1 MINKLRRRFILVAML
16 STVVVLIAI
25 VGGMNIMN
33 YRQLQADADR
43 TNKMITD
50 NNGTFPNNNG
60 GDRNAPKPGD
70 DNQGGN
76 DGSTTKQDTVGA
88 KSDSGNTDQQNT
100 TGKSGNGSA
109 DQQDTTGAKSDSGSA
124 DNRKP
129 DGNQPPEP
137 PQGGKQNG
145 GSNPGQP
152 GDPGKQP
159 SGDMGEMSPEAPFE
173 TRYFSVVLDASG
185 KVTSTNLNNI
195 AAVSEDQAE
204 ELAQKVMKAGESNGF
219 IGIYRYAKAAQ
230 SDGTLIAFTDC
241 NKALDTFYK
250 NMRISGLVSL
260 AGVVAV
266 FILVVIFSRLVFRP
280 VAESYQKQK
289 QFITD
294 ASHEIKT
301 PLTIIDANVEVI
313 EMMSGENK
321 WTKSTKNQV
330 KRLASLAGQLITLS
344 KMDEGDGMADK
355 MRFSMT
361 DAVIDTA
368 SSFESVAET
377 RGRKLVCD
385 IEENLYYVGEEK
397 RIREMFGIFLDNAVK
412 YSTEG
417 SEIHVSLERKGR
429 KIIYQISNETDQI
442 AKGNQDVL
450 FERFYR
456 SDASRNSATG
466 GSGIGLSV
474 AKAVAEAHHG
484 KLTAESKDGKSLT
497 IMLTVGPVV

>member
-109 DQQDTTGAKSDSGSA
+109 DQQDTTGAKSDNDSV

-230 SDGTLIAFTDC
+230 SDGTLIAF
-241 NKALDTFYK
+241 
-250 NMRISGLVSL
+250 
-260 AGVVAV
+260 
-266 FILVVIFSRLVFRP
+266 
-280 VAESYQKQK
+280 
-289 QFITD
+289 
-294 ASHEIKT
+294 
-301 PLTIIDANVEVI
+301 
-313 EMMSGENK
+313 
-321 WTKSTKNQV
+321 
-330 KRLASLAGQLITLS
+330 
-344 KMDEGDGMADK
+344 MD
-355 MRFSMT
+355 
-361 DAVIDTA
+361 
-368 SSFESVAET
+368 
-377 RGRKLVCD
+377 
-385 IEENLYYVGEEK
+385 
-397 RIREMFGIFLDNAVK
+397 
-412 YSTEG
+412 
-417 SEIHVSLERKGR
+417 
-429 KIIYQISNETDQI
+429 
-442 AKGNQDVL
+442 
-450 FERFYR
+450 
-456 SDASRNSATG
+456 
-466 GSGIGLSV
+466 
-474 AKAVAEAHHG
+474 
-484 KLTAESKDGKSLT
+484 
-497 IMLTVGPVV
+497 

>member
-1 MINKLRRRFILVAML
+1 MQWLHWQQQYLYTQYRKQVFLGNSTFEMQGGSLTAKNGGMFYTTNTESTFTLKDVDITNADDSEFFLKCTGNSNQRGWGTSGSNGADCLFTAISQKMNGDIIWDSISQLDLYMTEGSSL
-16 STVVVLIAI
+16 KGTVV
-25 VGGMNIMN
+25 
-33 YRQLQADADR
+33 
-43 TNKMITD
+43 
-50 NNGTFPNNNG
+50 
-60 GDRNAPKPGD
+60 
-70 DNQGGN
+70 
-76 DGSTTKQDTVGA
+76 QDESCAG
-88 KSDSGNTDQQNT
+88 
-100 TGKSGNGSA
+100 
-109 DQQDTTGAKSDSGSA
+109 
-124 DNRKP
+124 
-129 DGNQPPEP
+129 
-137 PQGGKQNG
+137 NG
-145 GSNPGQP
+145 GSGYSSIYIDKDSTWTVT
-152 GDPGKQP
+152 GDSTVTNLYNAGTIQ
-159 SGDMGEMSPEAPFE
+159 
-173 TRYFSVVLDASG
+173 DASG

-204 ELAQKVMKAGESNGF
+204 KLAQKVMKAGESKGF

-250 NMRISGLVSL
+250 NVRISGLVSL

-266 FILVVIFSRLVFRP
+266 FVLVVIFSRLVFRP
-280 VAESYQKQK
+280 IAESYQKQK

-361 DAVIDTA
+361 DAVIDAT

-377 RGRKLVCD
+377 KGRKLVCD
-385 IEENLYYVGEEK
+385 IEENLYFVGEEK

-497 IMLTVGPVV
+497 ITLTVGPAA

>member
-16 STVVVLIAI
+16 STVVVLVAI

-43 TNKMITD
+43 INKMITD

-60 GDRNAPKPGD
+60 GDRNAPKPRD
-70 DNQGGN
+70 DNQSSDG
-76 DGSTTKQDTVGA
+76 GST
-88 KSDSGNTDQQNT
+88 
-100 TGKSGNGSA
+100 
-109 DQQDTTGAKSDSGSA
+109 DQQDTTGKLGDGST
-124 DNRKP
+124 DNQRP

-137 PQGGKQNG
+137 PRGGKQNG

-152 GDPGKQP
+152 GAPGKQP

-204 ELAQKVMKAGESNGF
+204 ELAQKVMKAGESKGF

-250 NMRISGLVSL
+250 NVRISGLVSL

-266 FILVVIFSRLVFRP
+266 FVLVVIFSRLVFRP

-313 EMMSGENK
+313 EMMAGENK

-361 DAVIDTA
+361 DAVIDTT

-377 RGRKLVCD
+377 KGRKLVCD
-385 IEENLYYVGEEK
+385 IEENLYFVGEEK

-429 KIIYQISNETDQI
+429 KLIYQISNETDQI

-497 IMLTVGPVV
+497 ITLTVGPAV

>member
-16 STVVVLIAI
+16 STVVVLVAI

-70 DNQGGN
+70 DNQSG
-76 DGSTTKQDTVGA
+76 DGESTVQQD
-88 KSDSGNTDQQNT
+88 T

-109 DQQDTTGAKSDSGSA
+109 DQQDTTGKSGSEGT
-124 DNRKP
+124 DNQRP
-129 DGNQPPEP
+129 DGNQPPQP

-152 GDPGKQP
+152 GAPGKQP

-204 ELAQKVMKAGESNGF
+204 ELAQKVMKAGESKGF

-250 NMRISGLVSL
+250 NVRISGLVSL

-266 FILVVIFSRLVFRP
+266 FVLVVIFSRLVFRP

-289 QFITD
+289 RFITD

-313 EMMSGENK
+313 EMMAGENK

-361 DAVIDTA
+361 DAVIDTT

-377 RGRKLVCD
+377 KGQKLVCD
-385 IEENLYYVGEEK
+385 IVENLYFVGEEK

-417 SEIHVSLERKGR
+417 SEIYVSLERKGR

-497 IMLTVGPVV
+497 ITLTVGPAV

>member
-16 STVVVLIAI
+16 STVVVLVAI

-60 GDRNAPKPGD
+60 GDRNAPKPGN
-70 DNQGGN
+70 DNQAG
-76 DGSTTKQDTVGA
+76 DDES
-88 KSDSGNTDQQNT
+88 TDQKDT
-100 TGKSGNGSA
+100 TGKSGSGST
-109 DQQDTTGAKSDSGSA
+109 DQQ
-124 DNRKP
+124 RP
-129 DGNQPPEP
+129 DGNQPPQP

-152 GDPGKQP
+152 GAPGKQP

-204 ELAQKVMKAGESNGF
+204 KLAQKVMKTSGCKGF
-219 IGIYRYAKAAQ
+219 TGIYRYAKVAQ

-250 NMRISGLVSL
+250 NMRISGVVSL
-260 AGVVAV
+260 AGVAAV
-266 FILVVIFSRLVFRP
+266 FVLVVLFSRLVFRP
-280 VAESYQKQK
+280 IAESYEKQK

-313 EMMSGENK
+313 EMMCGENK

-330 KRLASLAGQLITLS
+330 KRLAALAGQLITLS

-355 MRFSMT
+355 MKFSMT
-361 DAVIDTA
+361 DAVIDTT

-377 RGRKLVCD
+377 KGRKLVCD
-385 IEENLYYVGEEK
+385 IEENLYFVGEEK

-417 SEIHVSLERKGR
+417 SEIYVSLERKGR

-442 AKGNQDVL
+442 AKGNQDML

-497 IMLTVGPVV
+497 ITLTVGPAV

>member
-1 MINKLRRRFILVAML
+1 MVFKVDLRCIIYHSYIIKTDQSIQAFRETLLEKGDKPMRKRWIKRFAVVALATAVSVYTVPKTGLLAALGL
-16 STVVVLIAI
+16 SQTTEAEEASSDQKGP
-25 VGGMNIMN
+25 GG
-33 YRQLQADADR
+33 
-43 TNKMITD
+43 
-50 NNGTFPNNNG
+50 NGTP
-60 GDRNAPKPGD
+60 
-70 DNQGGN
+70 
-76 DGSTTKQDTVGA
+76 
-88 KSDSGNTDQQNT
+88 
-100 TGKSGNGSA
+100 
-109 DQQDTTGAKSDSGSA
+109 
-124 DNRKP
+124 
-129 DGNQPPEP
+129 
-137 PQGGKQNG
+137 
-145 GSNPGQP
+145 
-152 GDPGKQP
+152 
-159 SGDMGEMSPEAPFE
+159 PEAPFE

-195 AAVSEDQAE
+195 AAVSEDQAKK
-204 ELAQKVMKAGESNGF
+204 LAQKVMKTSGSKGF
-219 IGIYRYAKAAQ
+219 TGIYRYAKAAQ

-260 AGVVAV
+260 AGVAAV
-266 FILVVIFSRLVFRP
+266 FVLVVIFSRLVFRP
-280 VAESYQKQK
+280 IAESYEKQK

-344 KMDEGDGMADK
+344 RMDEGDGMADK
-355 MRFSMT
+355 MKFSMT
-361 DAVIDTA
+361 DAVIDTT

-377 RGRKLVCD
+377 KGRKLVCD
-385 IEENLYYVGEEK
+385 IEENLYFVGEEK

-429 KIIYQISNETDQI
+429 KLIYQISNETDQI

-497 IMLTVGPVV
+497 ITLTVSPAA

>member
-1 MINKLRRRFILVAML
+1 MRKRWIKRFAVVALATAVSVYTVPKTGLLAAMGLSQTTEAEEASSDQKGPGGASSGVSDYSAVNKLTSDAVLDGQTITSTGTDENAVNVSEGANVTVKN
-16 STVVVLIAI
+16 STVS
-25 VGGMNIMN
+25 
-33 YRQLQADADR
+33 RESSDS
-43 TNKMITD
+43 T
-50 NNGTFPNNNG
+50 G
-60 GDRNAPKPGD
+60 GDNSSFYGVGSALLCTNGVLNVVKDIITTNAAGGAGVFAYGD
-70 DNQGGN
+70 GTANVAD
-76 DGSTTKQDTVGA
+76 TTITTSQDT
-88 KSDSGNTDQQNT
+88 SG
-100 TGKSGNGSA
+100 GIHVA
-109 DQQDTTGAKSDSGSA
+109 
-124 DNRKP
+124 
-129 DGNQPPEP
+129 
-137 PQGGKQNG
+137 GG
-145 GSNPGQP
+145 
-152 GDPGKQP
+152 
-159 SGDMGEMSPEAPFE
+159 
-173 TRYFSVVLDASG
+173 
-185 KVTSTNLNNI
+185 
-195 AAVSEDQAE
+195 
-204 ELAQKVMKAGESNGF
+204 
-219 IGIYRYAKAAQ
+219 
-230 SDGTLIAFTDC
+230 GTLHAWNVT
-241 NKALDTFYK
+241 AET
-250 NMRISGLVSL
+250 SGQSS
-260 AGVVAV
+260 AAIRSDRGGGTMVVV
-266 FILVVIFSRLVFRP
+266 LVVIFSRLVFRP
-280 VAESYQKQK
+280 IAESYQKQK

-344 KMDEGDGMADK
+344 KMDEGDGAADK
-355 MRFSMT
+355 MKFSMT
-361 DAVIDTA
+361 DAVIDTT

-377 RGRKLVCD
+377 KGRKLVCD
-385 IEENLYYVGEEK
+385 IEENLYFVGEEK

-429 KIIYQISNETDQI
+429 KIIYQISNETDLI

-497 IMLTVGPVV
+497 ITLTVGSAA

>member
-1 MINKLRRRFILVAML
+1 MVFKVELRYITYHSYIIKTDQSIQAFRETLLEKGDKPMRKRWIKRFAVVALATAVSVYTVPKTGLLAALGL
-16 STVVVLIAI
+16 SQTTEAEEASSDQKGP
-25 VGGMNIMN
+25 GG
-33 YRQLQADADR
+33 
-43 TNKMITD
+43 
-50 NNGTFPNNNG
+50 NGTP
-60 GDRNAPKPGD
+60 
-70 DNQGGN
+70 
-76 DGSTTKQDTVGA
+76 
-88 KSDSGNTDQQNT
+88 
-100 TGKSGNGSA
+100 
-109 DQQDTTGAKSDSGSA
+109 
-124 DNRKP
+124 
-129 DGNQPPEP
+129 
-137 PQGGKQNG
+137 
-145 GSNPGQP
+145 
-152 GDPGKQP
+152 
-159 SGDMGEMSPEAPFE
+159 PEAPFE

-185 KVTSTNLNNI
+185 KVTSANLNNI
-195 AAVSEDQAE
+195 VAVSEDQAKK
-204 ELAQKVMKAGESNGF
+204 LAQKVMKTSGSKGF
-219 IGIYRYAKAAQ
+219 TGIYRYAKVAQ

-266 FILVVIFSRLVFRP
+266 FVLVVIFSRLVFRP
-280 VAESYQKQK
+280 IAESYQKQK

-321 WTKSTKNQV
+321 WTKSTQNQV

-355 MRFSMT
+355 MKFSMT
-361 DAVIDTA
+361 DAVIDTTA
-368 SSFESVAET
+368 SFESVAET
-377 RGRKLVCD
+377 KGRKLVCD
-385 IEENLYYVGEEK
+385 IEENLYFVGEEK
-397 RIREMFGIFLDNAVK
+397 RIREMFGIFLDNTVK

-497 IMLTVGPVV
+497 ITLTVGPAA

>member
-1 MINKLRRRFILVAML
+1 MRKRWIKRFAVVALATAVSVYTVPKTGLLAAMGLSQTTEAEEASSDQKGPGGASSGVSDYSAVNKLTSDAVLDGQTITSTGTDENAVNVSEGANVTVKN
-16 STVVVLIAI
+16 STVS
-25 VGGMNIMN
+25 
-33 YRQLQADADR
+33 RESSDS
-43 TNKMITD
+43 T
-50 NNGTFPNNNG
+50 G
-60 GDRNAPKPGD
+60 GDNSSFYGVGSALLCTNGVLNVVKDIITTNAAGGAGVFAYGD
-70 DNQGGN
+70 GTANVAD
-76 DGSTTKQDTVGA
+76 TTITTSQDT
-88 KSDSGNTDQQNT
+88 SG
-100 TGKSGNGSA
+100 GIHVA
-109 DQQDTTGAKSDSGSA
+109 
-124 DNRKP
+124 
-129 DGNQPPEP
+129 
-137 PQGGKQNG
+137 GG
-145 GSNPGQP
+145 
-152 GDPGKQP
+152 
-159 SGDMGEMSPEAPFE
+159 
-173 TRYFSVVLDASG
+173 
-185 KVTSTNLNNI
+185 
-195 AAVSEDQAE
+195 
-204 ELAQKVMKAGESNGF
+204 
-219 IGIYRYAKAAQ
+219 
-230 SDGTLIAFTDC
+230 GTLHAWNVT
-241 NKALDTFYK
+241 AET
-250 NMRISGLVSL
+250 SGQSS
-260 AGVVAV
+260 AAIRSDRGGGTMVVV
-266 FILVVIFSRLVFRP
+266 LVVIFSRLVFRP
-280 VAESYQKQK
+280 IAESYQKQK

-344 KMDEGDGMADK
+344 KMDEGDGAADK
-355 MRFSMT
+355 MKFSMT
-361 DAVIDTA
+361 DAVIDTT

-377 RGRKLVCD
+377 KGRKLVCD
-385 IEENLYYVGEEK
+385 IEENLYFVGEEK

-429 KIIYQISNETDQI
+429 KIIYQISNETDLI

-497 IMLTVGPVV
+497 ITLAVGPAA

>member
-16 STVVVLIAI
+16 STAVVLVAI

-43 TNKMITD
+43 INKMITD

-60 GDRNAPKPGD
+60 GDRNAPKPRD
-70 DNQGGN
+70 DNQSSDG
-76 DGSTTKQDTVGA
+76 GST
-88 KSDSGNTDQQNT
+88 
-100 TGKSGNGSA
+100 
-109 DQQDTTGAKSDSGSA
+109 DQQDTTGKLGDGST
-124 DNRKP
+124 DNQRP

-137 PQGGKQNG
+137 PQRGKQNG

-152 GDPGKQP
+152 GTPGKQP

-204 ELAQKVMKAGESNGF
+204 ELAQKVMKAGESKGF

-250 NMRISGLVSL
+250 NVRISGLVSL

-266 FILVVIFSRLVFRP
+266 FVLVVIFSRLVFRP

-289 QFITD
+289 
-294 ASHEIKT
+294 
-301 PLTIIDANVEVI
+301 
-313 EMMSGENK
+313 
-321 WTKSTKNQV
+321 
-330 KRLASLAGQLITLS
+330 QLITLS

-361 DAVIDTA
+361 DAVIVIRSA
-368 SSFESVAET
+368 M
-377 RGRKLVCD
+377 R
-385 IEENLYYVGEEK
+385 
-397 RIREMFGIFLDNAVK
+397 RIRSQKEIRTCSLNGFIAVMSPEIRRQVEAVLDFLLQRQWQRR
-412 YSTEG
+412 
-417 SEIHVSLERKGR
+417 IM
-429 KIIYQISNETDQI
+429 
-442 AKGNQDVL
+442 
-450 FERFYR
+450 
-456 SDASRNSATG
+456 AS
-466 GSGIGLSV
+466 
-474 AKAVAEAHHG
+474 
-484 KLTAESKDGKSLT
+484 
-497 IMLTVGPVV
+497 

>member
-70 DNQGGN
+70 DNQSG
-76 DGSTTKQDTVGA
+76 DGESTVQQDT
-88 KSDSGNTDQQNT
+88 
-100 TGKSGNGSA
+100 TGQSGNGSA
-109 DQQDTTGAKSDSGSA
+109 DQQDTTGKSGSEGT
-124 DNRKP
+124 DNQRP
-129 DGNQPPEP
+129 DGNQPPQL

-152 GDPGKQP
+152 GAPGKQP

-204 ELAQKVMKAGESNGF
+204 ELAQKVMKAGESKGF

-250 NMRISGLVSL
+250 NVRISGLVSL

-266 FILVVIFSRLVFRP
+266 FALVVIFSRLVFRP
-280 VAESYQKQK
+280 IAESYQKQK

-313 EMMSGENK
+313 EMMAGENK

-361 DAVIDTA
+361 DAVIDTT

-377 RGRKLVCD
+377 KGRKLVCD
-385 IEENLYYVGEEK
+385 IEENLYFVGEEK

-429 KIIYQISNETDQI
+429 KLIYQISNETDQI
-442 AKGNQDVL
+442 AKGNQDML

-497 IMLTVGPVV
+497 ITLTVGPAV

>member
-1 MINKLRRRFILVAML
+1 MINKLRRRFILVAMF
-16 STVVVLIAI
+16 STVVVLVAI

-70 DNQGGN
+70 DNQSG
-76 DGSTTKQDTVGA
+76 DGEST
-88 KSDSGNTDQQNT
+88 
-100 TGKSGNGSA
+100 
-109 DQQDTTGAKSDSGSA
+109 DQQDTTGKSGSEGT
-124 DNRKP
+124 DNQRP
-129 DGNQPPEP
+129 DGNQPPQP

-152 GDPGKQP
+152 GAPGKQP

-204 ELAQKVMKAGESNGF
+204 ELAQKVMKAGESKGF
-219 IGIYRYAKAAQ
+219 IGIYCYAKAAQ

-266 FILVVIFSRLVFRP
+266 FVLVVIFSRLVFRP
-280 VAESYQKQK
+280 IAESYQKQK

-344 KMDEGDGMADK
+344 KMDEGDGAADK
-355 MRFSMT
+355 MKFSMT
-361 DAVIDTA
+361 DAVIDTT

-377 RGRKLVCD
+377 KGRKLVCD
-385 IEENLYYVGEEK
+385 IEENLYFVGEEK

-417 SEIHVSLERKGR
+417 SEIYVSLERKGR

-497 IMLTVGPVV
+497 ITLTVGPAV

>member
-109 DQQDTTGAKSDSGSA
+109 DQQDTTGAKSDNDSV
-124 DNRKP
+124 DNRRP
-129 DGNQPPEP
+129 NGNQPPEP
-137 PQGGKQNG
+137 PQGGKQSG
-145 GSNPGQP
+145 VSNPGQP
-152 GDPGKQP
+152 GNPGKQP

-385 IEENLYYVGEEK
+385 IEENLYFVGEEK

>member
-16 STVVVLIAI
+16 STVVVLVAI

-70 DNQGGN
+70 DNQSG
-76 DGSTTKQDTVGA
+76 DGESTAQQD
-88 KSDSGNTDQQNT
+88 T

-109 DQQDTTGAKSDSGSA
+109 DQQDTTGKSGSEGT
-124 DNRKP
+124 DNQRP
-129 DGNQPPEP
+129 DGNQPPQP

-152 GDPGKQP
+152 GAPGKQP

-173 TRYFSVVLDASG
+173 TRYFSVVLDTSE
-185 KVTSTNLNNI
+185 KVTSANLNNI

-204 ELAQKVMKAGESNGF
+204 ELAQKVMKAGESKGF

-230 SDGTLIAFTDC
+230 SDGTLIAFVDC

-266 FILVVIFSRLVFRP
+266 FVLVVIFSRLVFRP

-361 DAVIDTA
+361 DAVIDTT
-368 SSFESVAET
+368 SFFESVAET
-377 RGRKLVCD
+377 KGRKLVCD
-385 IEENLYYVGEEK
+385 IEENLYFVGEEK

-442 AKGNQDVL
+442 AKGNQDML

-497 IMLTVGPVV
+497 ITLTVGPAV

>member
-16 STVVVLIAI
+16 STVVVLVAI

-43 TNKMITD
+43 INKMITD

-60 GDRNAPKPGD
+60 GDRNAPKPR
-70 DNQGGN
+70 DNNQSSDG
-76 DGSTTKQDTVGA
+76 GST
-88 KSDSGNTDQQNT
+88 
-100 TGKSGNGSA
+100 
-109 DQQDTTGAKSDSGSA
+109 DQQDTTGKSGDGST
-124 DNRKP
+124 DNQRP

-137 PQGGKQNG
+137 PRGGKQNG

-152 GDPGKQP
+152 GAPGKQP

-204 ELAQKVMKAGESNGF
+204 ELAQKVMKAGESKGF
-219 IGIYRYAKAAQ
+219 IGIYRYAKAVQ

-266 FILVVIFSRLVFRP
+266 FVLVVIFSRLVFRP
-280 VAESYQKQK
+280 IAESYQKQK

-344 KMDEGDGMADK
+344 KMDEGDGAADK
-355 MRFSMT
+355 MKFSMT
-361 DAVIDTA
+361 DAVIDTT

-377 RGRKLVCD
+377 KGRKLVCD
-385 IEENLYYVGEEK
+385 IEENLYFVGEEK

-429 KIIYQISNETDQI
+429 KLIYQISNETDQI

-497 IMLTVGPVV
+497 ITLTVGSAV

>member
-16 STVVVLIAI
+16 STVVVLVAI

-50 NNGTFPNNNG
+50 NNGTFPSDNG
-60 GDRNAPKPGD
+60 GDRNAP
-70 DNQGGN
+70 
-76 DGSTTKQDTVGA
+76 
-88 KSDSGNTDQQNT
+88 
-100 TGKSGNGSA
+100 
-109 DQQDTTGAKSDSGSA
+109 
-124 DNRKP
+124 R
-129 DGNQPPEP
+129 PEP
-137 PQGGKQNG
+137 PKSEKQDSMSKQGQSIKQDNA
-145 GSNPGQP
+145 S
-152 GDPGKQP
+152 DPGGIGKPGKP

-173 TRYFSVVLDASG
+173 TRYFSVLLDADG
-185 KVTSTNLNNI
+185 KVTSSNLNNI
-195 AAVSEDQAE
+195 AAVSEEQAAA
-204 ELAQKVMKAGESNGF
+204 LAKKVMKASGSKGF
-219 IGIYRYAKAAQ
+219 TGIYRYAKVAQ
-230 SDGTLIAFTDC
+230 SEGTLIAFTDC
-241 NKALDTFYK
+241 NRALDTFYK

-260 AGVVAV
+260 AGVAAV
-266 FILVVIFSRLVFRP
+266 FVLVVIFSRLVFRP
-280 VAESYQKQK
+280 IAESYDKQR

-344 KMDEGDGMADK
+344 KMDEGDGAADK
-355 MRFSMT
+355 MKFSMT
-361 DAVIDTA
+361 DAVIDTT

-377 RGRKLVCD
+377 RGRRIVCD
-385 IEENLYYVGEEK
+385 IEENLHFVGEEK

-442 AKGNQDVL
+442 TKGNQDVL

-484 KLTAESKDGKSLT
+484 RLTAESRDGKSLT
-497 IMLTVGPVV
+497 ITLVLGPAA

>member
-16 STVVVLIAI
+16 STVVVLVAI

-70 DNQGGN
+70 DNQSG
-76 DGSTTKQDTVGA
+76 DGESTVQQD
-88 KSDSGNTDQQNT
+88 T

-109 DQQDTTGAKSDSGSA
+109 DQQDTTGKSGSEGT
-124 DNRKP
+124 DNQRP
-129 DGNQPPEP
+129 DGNQPPQP

-152 GDPGKQP
+152 GAPGKQP

-204 ELAQKVMKAGESNGF
+204 ELAQKVMKAGESKGF

-250 NMRISGLVSL
+250 NVRISGLVSL

-266 FILVVIFSRLVFRP
+266 FVLVVIFSRLVFRP

-313 EMMSGENK
+313 EMMAGENK

-361 DAVIDTA
+361 DAVIDTT

-377 RGRKLVCD
+377 KGQKLVCD
-385 IEENLYYVGEEK
+385 IEENLYFVGEEK

-429 KIIYQISNETDQI
+429 KLIYQISNETDQI

-497 IMLTVGPVV
+497 ITLTVGSAV

>member
-70 DNQGGN
+70 DNQSG
-76 DGSTTKQDTVGA
+76 DGESTA
-88 KSDSGNTDQQNT
+88 
-100 TGKSGNGSA
+100 
-109 DQQDTTGAKSDSGSA
+109 QQDTTGGKSGSGSTDQQDTAGVKSGSESA
-124 DNRKP
+124 DNRRP
-129 DGNQPPEP
+129 NGNQPPEP
-137 PQGGKQNG
+137 PQGGKQSG
-145 GSNPGQP
+145 VSNPGQP
-152 GDPGKQP
+152 GNPGKQP

-361 DAVIDTA
+361 DAVIDTT

-377 RGRKLVCD
+377 KGRKLVCD

-417 SEIHVSLERKGR
+417 SEIHVSLERRGR

-497 IMLTVGPVV
+497 ITLTVGPAA

>member
-1 MINKLRRRFILVAML
+1 MINKLRRQFILVAML

-70 DNQGGN
+70 DNQSG
-76 DGSTTKQDTVGA
+76 DGESTVQQD
-88 KSDSGNTDQQNT
+88 T
-100 TGKSGNGSA
+100 TGKSGSEG
-109 DQQDTTGAKSDSGSA
+109 T

-137 PQGGKQNG
+137 PQSEKQKG
-145 GSNPGQP
+145 VSVPGQP

-204 ELAQKVMKAGESNGF
+204 ELAQKVMKAGESKGF
-219 IGIYRYAKAAQ
+219 IGIYCYAKAAQ

-266 FILVVIFSRLVFRP
+266 FVLVVIFSRLVFRP
-280 VAESYQKQK
+280 IAESYQKQK

-344 KMDEGDGMADK
+344 KMDEGDGAADK
-355 MRFSMT
+355 MKFSMT
-361 DAVIDTA
+361 DAVIDTT

-377 RGRKLVCD
+377 KGRKLVCD
-385 IEENLYYVGEEK
+385 IEENLYFVGEEK

-417 SEIHVSLERKGR
+417 SEIYVSLERKGR

-497 IMLTVGPVV
+497 ITLTVGPAV

>member
-1 MINKLRRRFILVAML
+1 MVFKVELRCIIYHSHIIKTDQSIQAFRETLLEKGDKPMRKRWIKRFAVVALATAVSVYTVPKTGLLAALGL
-16 STVVVLIAI
+16 SQTTEAEEASSDQKGP
-25 VGGMNIMN
+25 GG
-33 YRQLQADADR
+33 
-43 TNKMITD
+43 
-50 NNGTFPNNNG
+50 NGTP
-60 GDRNAPKPGD
+60 
-70 DNQGGN
+70 
-76 DGSTTKQDTVGA
+76 
-88 KSDSGNTDQQNT
+88 
-100 TGKSGNGSA
+100 
-109 DQQDTTGAKSDSGSA
+109 
-124 DNRKP
+124 
-129 DGNQPPEP
+129 
-137 PQGGKQNG
+137 
-145 GSNPGQP
+145 
-152 GDPGKQP
+152 
-159 SGDMGEMSPEAPFE
+159 PEAPFE

-185 KVTSTNLNNI
+185 KVTSANLNNI
-195 AAVSEDQAE
+195 AAVSEDQAKK
-204 ELAQKVMKAGESNGF
+204 LAQKVMKTSGSKGF
-219 IGIYRYAKAAQ
+219 TGIYRYAKAAQ

-241 NKALDTFYK
+241 NKVLDTFYK

-260 AGVVAV
+260 AGVAAV
-266 FILVVIFSRLVFRP
+266 FVLVVIFSRLVFRP
-280 VAESYQKQK
+280 IAESYEKQK

-355 MRFSMT
+355 MKFSMT
-361 DAVIDTA
+361 DAVIDTT
-368 SSFESVAET
+368 SFFESVAET
-377 RGRKLVCD
+377 KGRKLVCD
-385 IEENLYYVGEEK
+385 IEENLYFVGEEK

-429 KIIYQISNETDQI
+429 KLIYQISNETDQI

-497 IMLTVGPVV
+497 ITLTVGPAA

>member
-43 TNKMITD
+43 INKMITD

-60 GDRNAPKPGD
+60 GDRNAPKPRD
-70 DNQGGN
+70 DNQSSDG
-76 DGSTTKQDTVGA
+76 GST
-88 KSDSGNTDQQNT
+88 
-100 TGKSGNGSA
+100 
-109 DQQDTTGAKSDSGSA
+109 DQQDTTGKSGDGST
-124 DNRKP
+124 DNQRP

-152 GDPGKQP
+152 GAPGKQP

-204 ELAQKVMKAGESNGF
+204 ELAQKVMKAGESKGF
-219 IGIYRYAKAAQ
+219 IGIYRYAKAVQ

-250 NMRISGLVSL
+250 NVRISGLVSL

-266 FILVVIFSRLVFRP
+266 FVLVVIFSRLVFRP

-313 EMMSGENK
+313 EMMAGENK

-361 DAVIDTA
+361 DAVIDTT

-377 RGRKLVCD
+377 KGQKLVCD
-385 IEENLYYVGEEK
+385 IEENSYFVGEEK

-497 IMLTVGPVV
+497 ITLTVGPAV

>member
-16 STVVVLIAI
+16 STAVVLIAI

-60 GDRNAPKPGD
+60 RDRNAPKPGD
-70 DNQGGN
+70 DNLAG
-76 DGSTTKQDTVGA
+76 DDKSTTQQDTAG
-88 KSDSGNTDQQNT
+88 KSGSGSADLKDT
-100 TGKSGNGSA
+100 TGKSGDGS
-109 DQQDTTGAKSDSGSA
+109 T
-124 DNRKP
+124 DNQRP

-137 PQGGKQNG
+137 PRGGKQNG

-152 GDPGKQP
+152 GAPGKQP

-204 ELAQKVMKAGESNGF
+204 ELAQKVMKAGESKGF

-260 AGVVAV
+260 AGVAAV
-266 FILVVIFSRLVFRP
+266 FVLVVIFSRLVFRP
-280 VAESYQKQK
+280 IAESYEKQK

-344 KMDEGDGMADK
+344 KMDEGDGAADK
-355 MRFSMT
+355 MKFSMT
-361 DAVIDTA
+361 DAVIDTT

-377 RGRKLVCD
+377 KGRKLVCD
-385 IEENLYYVGEEK
+385 IEENLYFVGEEK

-417 SEIHVSLERKGR
+417 SEIHISLERKGR
-429 KIIYQISNETDQI
+429 KLIYQISNETDQI

-497 IMLTVGPVV
+497 ITLTVGPAA

>member
-1 MINKLRRRFILVAML
+1 MRKRWIKRFAVVALATAVSVYTVPKTGLLAAMGLSQTTEAEETSSDQKGPGGTSSGVSDYSAVNKLTSDAVLDGQTITSTGTDENAVNVSEGANVTVKN
-16 STVVVLIAI
+16 STVS
-25 VGGMNIMN
+25 
-33 YRQLQADADR
+33 RESSDS
-43 TNKMITD
+43 T
-50 NNGTFPNNNG
+50 G
-60 GDRNAPKPGD
+60 GDNSSFYGVGSALLCTNGVLNVVKDIITTNAAGGAGVFAYGD
-70 DNQGGN
+70 GTANVED
-76 DGSTTKQDTVGA
+76 TTITTSQDT
-88 KSDSGNTDQQNT
+88 SG
-100 TGKSGNGSA
+100 GIHVA
-109 DQQDTTGAKSDSGSA
+109 
-124 DNRKP
+124 
-129 DGNQPPEP
+129 
-137 PQGGKQNG
+137 GG
-145 GSNPGQP
+145 
-152 GDPGKQP
+152 
-159 SGDMGEMSPEAPFE
+159 
-173 TRYFSVVLDASG
+173 
-185 KVTSTNLNNI
+185 
-195 AAVSEDQAE
+195 
-204 ELAQKVMKAGESNGF
+204 
-219 IGIYRYAKAAQ
+219 
-230 SDGTLIAFTDC
+230 GTLHAWNVT
-241 NKALDTFYK
+241 AET
-250 NMRISGLVSL
+250 SGQSS
-260 AGVVAV
+260 AAIRSDRGGGTMVVV
-266 FILVVIFSRLVFRP
+266 LVVIFSRLVFRP
-280 VAESYQKQK
+280 IAESYQKQK

-344 KMDEGDGMADK
+344 KMDEGDGAADK
-355 MRFSMT
+355 MKFSMT
-361 DAVIDTA
+361 DAVIDTT

-377 RGRKLVCD
+377 KGRKLVCD
-385 IEENLYYVGEEK
+385 IEENLYFVGEEK

-429 KIIYQISNETDQI
+429 KIIYQISNEADLI

-497 IMLTVGPVV
+497 ITLTVGSAA